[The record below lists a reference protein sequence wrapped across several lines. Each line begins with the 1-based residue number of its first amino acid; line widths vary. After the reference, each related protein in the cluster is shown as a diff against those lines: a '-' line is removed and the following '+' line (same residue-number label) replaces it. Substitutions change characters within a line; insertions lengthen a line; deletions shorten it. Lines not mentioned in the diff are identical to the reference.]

1 MVPRI
6 IFKLFIAAGAI
17 APVISLPLKLPA
29 SGPYMSFDSTSGTIH
44 EDEHHNSSGS
54 GSHLGHQEHPAS
66 GSGSTHP
73 AAKGKQTSESQGPKP
88 EVSRYNPF
96 RAFHAFHASDPSPVK
111 PIIYTKAIGK
121 QESTSASAKRKLG
134 LGSSKKSH
142 PLILICFDIL
152 NGRRV
157 PPRSRHLSEEIGKKF
172 CIMRLQ
178 VL

>member
-54 GSHLGHQEHPAS
+54 GS
-66 GSGSTHP
+66 THP
-73 AAKGKQTSESQGPKP
+73 AAEGKQTSESQGPKP
-88 EVSRYNPF
+88 EVYNP
-96 RAFHAFHASDPSPVK
+96 FHAFHGSDPDPAK

-121 QESTSASAKRKLG
+121 QESTSASAKRKQG
-134 LGSSKKSH
+134 LDSSKK
-142 PLILICFDIL
+142 
-152 NGRRV
+152 V
-157 PPRSRHLSEEIGKKF
+157 PPTYFDL
-172 CIMRLQ
+172 L
-178 VL
+178 